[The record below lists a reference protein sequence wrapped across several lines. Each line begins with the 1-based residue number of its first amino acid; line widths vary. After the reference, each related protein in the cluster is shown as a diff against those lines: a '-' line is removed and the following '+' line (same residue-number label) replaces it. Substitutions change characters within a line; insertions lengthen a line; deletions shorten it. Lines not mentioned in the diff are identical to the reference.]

1 MIMKKMIYIL
11 SLLMLFS
18 CSSSD
23 DDATEKSSEKKITE
37 FKIQEDQNAVIS
49 FDEQNKSISIIVDK
63 TVDLLSVTPVISVS
77 DRATVNPKS
86 GAVQNFANDRVI
98 SYTVYAED
106 GSNQVYKVKVSH
118 TRSSEKKIDSF
129 SFPEMYREAEIT
141 GNDIRV
147 TVPFGTDVS
156 KLLTKG
162 ELSLGATSVPE
173 LGKVTDFSKP
183 VVFTVTAED
192 NSTAE
197 YTLTLTVEPQ
207 ETAVRAVWIPDPAHT
222 TAMRTYQNIINT
234 VNLLDELNFNT
245 IYVATWVRAQTAFN
259 SQVLLDNSTHG
270 TKAEGNVFIQY
281 MSGYN
286 TPLVSPTS
294 DPLKDLITEA
304 HKKNIKVIFW
314 FEYGFMANGGG
325 SVPSITNNK
334 IMAKHPDWIGKGNDG
349 NISNYNSSDY
359 YFNGYNPEVQEFLL
373 KLIEESIDLYP
384 EVDGIQG
391 DDRMPA
397 MPRNSGYDDYTVNK
411 YKSEHGGATPPQDI
425 NNADW
430 VKWRIDILN
439 KFGKT
444 LHARVKAKKSTALMC
459 FSPNPYPWCEQ
470 NLMQQW
476 TTWIQDG
483 IVDILSVQCYRNTAE
498 SYRSTVEQAKQYVS
512 DKTSD
517 NLLNPGIILKNGSI
531 IMDEQL
537 LLEQLNINRKLKTNG
552 EAYFYIDGLNDTN
565 VKKVL
570 KAYYPGKAKFP
581 N

>member
-1 MIMKKMIYIL
+1 MIYIL

>member
-1 MIMKKMIYIL
+1 MKKMIYIL